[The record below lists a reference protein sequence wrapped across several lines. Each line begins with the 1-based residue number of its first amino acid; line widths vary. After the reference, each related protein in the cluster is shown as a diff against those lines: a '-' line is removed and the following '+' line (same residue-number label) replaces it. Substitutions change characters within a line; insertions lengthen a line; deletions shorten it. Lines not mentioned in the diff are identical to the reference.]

1 MAGAGVDISHHTSNP
16 ASDYLGQSFDL
27 LVTVCGGAKE
37 ACPCSP
43 GR

>member
-1 MAGAGVDISHHTSNP
+1 MAGAGVDISHHTSNLV
-16 ASDYLGQSFDL
+16 SDYLGQSFDL
-27 LVTVCGGAKE
+27 LVTVRCGAKE